1 MSDIEVF
8 RGEEKLLNYTVTD
21 DDGQSIDLTDK
32 DVYFVVKTEL
42 PPYGSEVFEIQG
54 GNKKAD
60 GTCDVLLTELETDIE
75 SKLYFYELW
84 VEYPGGEDYSAEIG
98 RFFVRQRVEK

>member
-1 MSDIEVF
+1 MVTVYK
-8 RGEEKLLNYTVTD
+8 GEEKLLNYTVTD
-21 DDGQSIDLTDK
+21 DDGQTIDLTDK
-32 DVYFVVKTEL
+32 DIYFIVKTEL
-42 PPYGSEVFEIQG
+42 PPYGEKVFELNAR
-54 GNKKAD
+54 NKKAD
-60 GTCDVLLTELETDIE
+60 GTCDILLTEAETDIN